1 MFRPAVKAAG
11 LPAALRFHDLRHTHA
26 ALLIADGWHP
36 LAISRR
42 LGHSTIT
49 VTMDR
54 YGHLLPSLEADLIT
68 RSSETFTA
76 SLVLA

>member
-1 MFRPAVKAAG
+1 MI
-11 LPAALRFHDLRHTHA
+11 T
-26 ALLIADGWHP
+26 
-36 LAISRR
+36 S
-42 LGHSTIT
+42 STIT

>member
-1 MFRPAVKAAG
+1 MVATAVPRQTAG
-11 LPAALRFHDLRHTHA
+11 TRSPSD
-26 ALLIADGWHP
+26 DGW
-36 LAISRR
+36 A
-42 LGHSTIT
+42 HSTIT